1 LLMVADIG
9 NTQTV
14 VGVFEGDELRAHW
27 RMATEA
33 HRSAD
38 EIGAACA
45 SLLGLRGMRLEE
57 VVALIVSSD
66 VPPLIRSYNNLAGDL
81 LDIPFYSVSSEM
93 KTGLNNHY
101 DDPRAVGSDRIV
113 NSVAAGNHYGFP
125 AIIVDFGTATT
136 VCAVDGEANYKGG
149 AILPGIY
156 VSLDALVAK
165 AAKLA
170 NVDLEEG
177 MPRAIATNTPDSIR
191 SGFIYGY
198 AGAVDALIR
207 RFREEL
213 GAEDLRAVAT
223 GGPASVIVRH
233 CREIGTLDPDL
244 TLKGLRIL
252 YELNAP
258 HRSEVS
264 EDIGGATQSIR

>member
-1 LLMVADIG
+1 MLMAADIG

-14 VGVFEGDELRAHW
+14 LGLFEGDELKARW

-45 SLLGLRGMRLEE
+45 SLLNLRGMRLEAIE
-57 VVALIVSSD
+57 AVIVSSD
-66 VPPLIRSYNNLAGDL
+66 VPPLIRSYNNLANDL
-81 LDIPFYSVSSEM
+81 LDVPFYSVSPEM
-93 KTGLNNHY
+93 KTGLDNHY

-113 NSVAAGNHYGFP
+113 NSVATGSYHGFP
-125 AIIVDFGTATT
+125 AVIVDFGTATT
-136 VCAVDGEANYKGG
+136 VCAVDEEANYKGG

-156 VSLDALVAK
+156 VSLDALVQS

-177 MPRAIATNTPDSIR
+177 APRPIATNTPDSIR

-207 RFREEL
+207 RFREGL
-213 GAEDLRAVAT
+213 GAPDDLRAVAT

-244 TLKGLRIL
+244 TLKGLRVL
-252 YELNAP
+252 YELN
-258 HRSEVS
+258 S
-264 EDIGGATQSIR
+264 

>member
-1 LLMVADIG
+1 MAADIG

-14 VGVFEGDELRAHW
+14 LGVFEGDELRARW
-27 RMATEA
+27 RVATEA

-45 SLLGLRGMRLEE
+45 SLLGLRGMRLGE
-57 VVALIVSSD
+57 VEALIVSSD
-66 VPPLIRSYNNLAGDL
+66 VPPLIRSYKNLARGL
-81 LDIPFYSVSSEM
+81 LDVPFYSVSSEM
-93 KTGLNNHY
+93 KTGLNNLY
-101 DDPRAVGSDRIV
+101 DDPKAVGADRIV
-113 NSVAAGNHYGFP
+113 NSVATGSYYGFP
-125 AIIVDFGTATT
+125 AVIVDFGTATT

-156 VSLDALVAK
+156 VSLDALVSK

-177 MPRAIATNTPDSIR
+177 VPKAIATNTPDSIR

-213 GAEDLRAVAT
+213 GAEDLQAVAT
-223 GGPASVIVRH
+223 GGPAPAIARH
-233 CREIGTLDPDL
+233 CREISTVDPDL
-244 TLKGLRIL
+244 TLKGLRVL
-252 YELNAP
+252 YEMNAEP
-258 HRSEVS
+258 NALGDAGKAARS
-264 EDIGGATQSIR
+264 AR

>member
-1 LLMVADIG
+1 MLMVADIG

-14 VGVFEGDELRAHW
+14 LGLFEGDELRARW

-38 EIGAACA
+38 EIGANSA
-45 SLLGLRGMRLEE
+45 SFLSLRGLRLEE
-57 VVALIVSSD
+57 IEALIVASD
-66 VPPLIRSYNNLAGDL
+66 VPPLIRSYKNMANDL
-81 LDIPFYSVSSEM
+81 LNIPFYSVSSEM
-93 KTGLNNHY
+93 ETGLKNHY

-113 NSVAAGNHYGFP
+113 NSVATGAYHGFP

-136 VCAVDGEANYKGG
+136 VCAVDEEANYKGG

-156 VSLDALVAK
+156 VSLDALVAS

-170 NVDLEEG
+170 NVDLEEAA
-177 MPRAIATNTPDSIR
+177 PRAIATNTPDSIR

-213 GAEDLRAVAT
+213 RAAEDLRAVAT
-223 GGPASVIVRH
+223 GGPASVIVHH
-233 CREIGTLDPDL
+233 CREIGVIDPDL
-244 TLKGLRIL
+244 TLKGLRVL
-252 YELNAP
+252 YELNAKQNS
-258 HRSEVS
+258 R
-264 EDIGGATQSIR
+264 A

>member
-1 LLMVADIG
+1 MLMAADIG

-14 VGVFEGDELRAHW
+14 LGVFDGDELRARW
-27 RMATEA
+27 RMATEP

-38 EIGAACA
+38 ELGATCA
-45 SLLGLRGMRLEE
+45 SLLALWGMRFAE
-57 VVALIVSSD
+57 VEALIVSSD
-66 VPPLIRSYNNLAGDL
+66 VPPLIRSYKNMSENL
-81 LDIPFYSVSSEM
+81 LDVPFYSVSSEI
-93 KTGLNNHY
+93 KTGLNNQY
-101 DDPRAVGSDRIV
+101 DDPKAVGSDRIV
-113 NSVAAGNHYGFP
+113 NSVAAGSYHGFP

-156 VSLDALVAK
+156 VSLNALVSK

-177 MPRAIATNTPDSIR
+177 VPKAIATNTPDSIR

-213 GAEDLRAVAT
+213 GEEDLLAVAT
-223 GGPASVIVRH
+223 GGPAPAIVRH
-233 CREIGTLDPDL
+233 CREIGTLDADL
-244 TLKGLRIL
+244 TLKGLRVL
-252 YELNAP
+252 YEMN
-258 HRSEVS
+258 S
-264 EDIGGATQSIR
+264 